1 MIFKGYSSL
10 GFTHFT
16 LFMNCIGNIKKPT
29 SFEIILKMF
38 SGLVLLLEL
47 KVFYQNETIKVQ
59 TKEDM
64 TELERKLGDQQDN
77 DSVKEMCSRCVGDKR
92 KSAVIISFI
101 LEVLLI

>member
-1 MIFKGYSSL
+1 
-10 GFTHFT
+10 
-16 LFMNCIGNIKKPT
+16 MNCIGNI
-29 SFEIILKMF
+29 EIMLKRF

-64 TELERKLGDQQDN
+64 TELERKLGDQQYN
-77 DSVKEMCSRCVGDKR
+77 NSVKEMCSRCVGNTR
-92 KSAVIISFI
+92 KAAVIISSI